1 MSGPAASRR
10 RADEPIPLHLRAL
23 ADLTY
28 IRQTMER
35 ATVLTSVPGWGGIA
49 MGVTALGAAWFA
61 SRQTSAAEWLAVW
74 LGEAV
79 LALGVGGV
87 AMIRKAEATGA
98 SLVGR
103 AGRLFAGA
111 FAPPVLAG
119 AVLTGVLYGGGE
131 VGLLPGLWLL
141 LYGVGVT
148 TAGAYSV
155 RPVPV
160 MGICFMGL
168 GVVTFFLP
176 AGTGDLM
183 LALGFGGLHLVFGWL
198 IATRHGG

>member
-35 ATVLTSVPGWGGIA
+35 ATVLTSVPGWGGVA

-79 LALGVGGV
+79 LALGIGGV

-119 AVLTGVLYGGGE
+119 ALLTGVLYGNGE

-148 TAGAYSV
+148 TAGAFSV

-160 MGICFMGL
+160 MGVCFMGL
-168 GVVTFFLP
+168 GAVTFFLP

>member
-1 MSGPAASRR
+1 MPGPAASRR

-35 ATVLTSVPGWGGIA
+35 ATVLTSVPGWGGVA
-49 MGVTALGAAWFA
+49 MGVTALGAAWLA
-61 SRQTSAAEWLAVW
+61 SRQASAAEWLAVW

-79 LALGVGGV
+79 LALGVGGA
-87 AMIRKAEATGA
+87 AMVRKAEATGA

-119 AVLTGVLYGGGE
+119 AVLTGVLYGVGE

-148 TAGAYSV
+148 TAGAFSV

-168 GVVTFFLP
+168 GAVTFFLP

>member
-1 MSGPAASRR
+1 MPGPAASRR

-35 ATVLTSVPGWGGIA
+35 ATVLTSVPGWGGVA
-49 MGVTALGAAWFA
+49 MGVTALGAAWLA
-61 SRQTSAAEWLAVW
+61 SRQASAAEWLAVW

-87 AMIRKAEATGA
+87 AMVRKAEATGA

-119 AVLTGVLYGGGE
+119 AVLTGVLYSVGE

-148 TAGAYSV
+148 TAGAFSV

-168 GVVTFFLP
+168 GAVAFFLP